1 MHFLFNFNHFYSF
14 IFNFIRPSFLISNN
28 ADEAARWGWWRRRR
42 GRQRYD
48 EADGE
53 DEEKAGDDGKD
64 EEEAGDDDIDD
75 EEEAFDD
82 GGDKEEAGK
91 DKEEADDSGN
101 EEEMQTEADWRLRLR
116 VDSVGGDKLI

>member
-1 MHFLFNFNHFYSF
+1 MFLCIYYFILITFINLSF
-14 IFNFIRPSFLISNN
+14 ILLDHPLYSNN

-48 EADGE
+48 EAEGK

-82 GGDKEEAGK
+82 GGDKEEAAK
-91 DKEEADDSGN
+91 DEEEADNSGD
-101 EEEMQTEADWRLRLR
+101 E
-116 VDSVGGDKLI
+116 VGGDANGGGFAASGGR

>member
-1 MHFLFNFNHFYSF
+1 MHFLFYLNHFYSF

-48 EADGE
+48 EADGK
-53 DEEKAGDDGKD
+53 DEEEAGDDGKD
-64 EEEAGDDDIDD
+64 EEEAGDDIDD
-75 EEEAFDD
+75 EEKACDD

-91 DKEEADDSGN
+91 DKEEADDCGN

-116 VDSVGGDKLI
+116 VDSAGGGKLI

>member
-1 MHFLFNFNHFYSF
+1 M
-14 IFNFIRPSFLISNN
+14 
-28 ADEAARWGWWRRRR
+28 RWGWWRRRR

-53 DEEKAGDDGKD
+53 DEEKAGDNGKD

-91 DKEEADDSGN
+91 DEEEADDCGD

-116 VDSVGGDKLI
+116 VDSAGGDKII